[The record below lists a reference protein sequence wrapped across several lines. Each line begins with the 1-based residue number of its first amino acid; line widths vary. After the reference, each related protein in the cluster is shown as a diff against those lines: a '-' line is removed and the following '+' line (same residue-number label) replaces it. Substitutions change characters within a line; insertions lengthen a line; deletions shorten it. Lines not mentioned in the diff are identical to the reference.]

1 MGQPAEDRFF
11 HHHDGPIIMY
21 PEGSHVDDANVA
33 AHAAEHHKRLG
44 GHDAA
49 EIKARHHRDRHAFY
63 EYEKR
68 AHLGQPPS
76 SNVGGHHFLRHDG
89 FSEGNT
95 VLAFI
100 PLVALVFLLFFGWIC
115 YRCCMVR
122 HDEKVGVTEIMQ
134 DSRTIANTIR
144 GKKKKP
150 TVWGDLNND
159 PGLSSEPQVIE

>member
-1 MGQPAEDRFF
+1 MLQK
-11 HHHDGPIIMY
+11 
-21 PEGSHVDDANVA
+21 S
-33 AHAAEHHKRLG
+33 RLG
-44 GHDAA
+44 TTGTGTLFMSTRKEPILDSRLHPTLVGTTSCVVSNDD
-49 EIKARHHRDRHAFY
+49 RDNAD
-63 EYEKR
+63 
-68 AHLGQPPS
+68 
-76 SNVGGHHFLRHDG
+76 DG